1 MYEKGI
7 KMISKFLTM
16 TWTYKGQLIT
26 ELSDMPNNVFGFIYK
41 ITNGKTGQ
49 YYIGKKQVLS
59 IRKRNFGKREIAA
72 LEDKRMKKYEMV
84 EKESDWKEYRSSN
97 PTVKLWFH
105 ENEEALKQNRR
116 DAINNQL
123 KLEILRFCSNKKS
136 LTYYELQEQFAH
148 DVLGDEL
155 ALNDN
160 LLGKFFRK
168 DLE

>member
-1 MYEKGI
+1 
-7 KMISKFLTM
+7 MILNNLTM
-16 TWTYKGQLIT
+16 SWRYKGDYIT
-26 ELSDMPNNVFGFIYK
+26 ELGDMPENVFGFIYK
-41 ITNGKTGQ
+41 ITNTETGE
-49 YYIGKKQVLS
+49 YYIGKKQVVS
-59 IRKRNFGKREIAA
+59 VRKRNFGKKEIAA

-84 EKESDWKEYRSSN
+84 VKESDWKTYRSSN
-97 PTVKLWFH
+97 QTVKNWFLDDELASH
-105 ENEEALKQNRR
+105 S
-116 DAINNQL
+116 D
-123 KLEILRFCSNKKS
+123 LEILRFCSNKKS